1 MPDEKSLRASRINFV
16 NLTGHDVHLG
26 SKVLVST
33 EPKPTRLLNGRV
45 LDGELVIDE
54 KGHET
59 IPIYR
64 FNCET
69 QIVGLP
75 EPEEGTLII
84 VSPMVRKYLTTI
96 GCQRS
101 DVVSPYAIE
110 TKVINGE
117 RVQCANALAR

>member
-1 MPDEKSLRASRINFV
+1 MPEDNSLKASKTKFI
-16 NLTGHDVHLG
+16 NLTGHDIRLG
-26 SKVLVST
+26 TKVLIST
-33 EPKPTRLLNGRV
+33 EPKPARLLNGRV
-45 LDGELVIDE
+45 LDGELIIDE
-54 KGHET
+54 KDYET

-84 VSPMVRKYLTTI
+84 VSPMMRKYLTMI
-96 GCQRS
+96 GHQRS

>member
-1 MPDEKSLRASRINFV
+1 MPDEKPLRASQINFV
-16 NLTGHDVHLG
+16 NLTGHDVRLG
-26 SKVLVST
+26 SKVLVPT
-33 EPKPTRLLNGRV
+33 ETKPARLLNGRI
-45 LDGELVIDE
+45 LEGKLVIDE

-96 GCQRS
+96 GRQRP
-101 DVVSPYAIE
+101 DVLSPYAIE
-110 TKVINGE
+110 TKLINGE

>member
-1 MPDEKSLRASRINFV
+1 MPDDKSLRASNIHFI

-26 SKVLVST
+26 SKVLLST
-33 EPKPTRLLNGRV
+33 EPKPVRLLNGRV
-45 LDGELVIDE
+45 LDGELIVDE
-54 KGHET
+54 KSREA
-59 IPIYR
+59 IPIYK
-64 FNCET
+64 FNPDT

-84 VSPMVRKYLTTI
+84 VSPMVRKYLTSM
-96 GCQRS
+96 GYQRS

-110 TKVINGE
+110 TKMINGE

>member
-1 MPDEKSLRASRINFV
+1 MPDDKSLRASKMNFI

-26 SKVLVST
+26 SKVLVSS
-33 EPKPTRLLNGRV
+33 EPKPVRLLNARV
-45 LDGELVIDE
+45 LDGELVVDE
-54 KGHET
+54 KNHEA

-64 FNCET
+64 FHCET

-84 VSPMVRKYLTTI
+84 VSPMVRKYLTTK
-96 GCQRS
+96 GYQRS

-110 TKVINGE
+110 TKTINGE